1 MEIILEDEN
10 IILYRGFFS
19 GVDFEVSLRKDSG
32 EATLVISSSI
42 LNNPN
47 YKTFYLKAY
56 KDTIKRFKNIKELS
70 LQFVPLNDEEEKR
83 SQELV
88 SSFSFSNDSKI
99 IRKQK
104 GQVFLE
110 NYFKTNLIS
119 ESQDGITRTYLQDGA
134 NSFVNVS
141 YLEIERKISTLFQDK
156 ELDLENQP
164 LNVLVDRV
172 VSQLERGQKREVS
185 QTKPKTL
192 VRKNNEGIIDA
203 QTFLLLIL
211 VMGILMGSLYYFI
224 AQNKCRY

>member
-211 VMGILMGSLYYFI
+211 VMGILMGSLYYFS
-224 AQNKCRY
+224 K

>member
-19 GVDFEVSLRKDSG
+19 GVDFEISLRKDSG

-56 KDTIKRFKNIKELS
+56 KDTIKRFKNIKKLS

-104 GQVFLE
+104 EQVFLE

-192 VRKNNEGIIDA
+192 VRKNNEGMIDA

-211 VMGILMGSLYYFI
+211 VMGILMGSLYYFS
-224 AQNKCRY
+224 K

>member
-1 MEIILEDEN
+1 MEIILEDED

-104 GQVFLE
+104 EQVFLE

-119 ESQDGITRTYLQDGA
+119 ESQDGITRTYLQDGT

-192 VRKNNEGIIDA
+192 VRKNNEGMIDA

-211 VMGILMGSLYYFI
+211 VMGILMGSLYYFS
-224 AQNKCRY
+224 K

>member
-1 MEIILEDEN
+1 MEIILEDED

-104 GQVFLE
+104 EQVFLE

-119 ESQDGITRTYLQDGA
+119 ESQDGITRTYLQDGT

-141 YLEIERKISTLFQDK
+141 YLEIERKISTLFQNK

-192 VRKNNEGIIDA
+192 VRKNNEGMIDA

-211 VMGILMGSLYYFI
+211 VMGILMGSLYYFS
-224 AQNKCRY
+224 K

>member
-1 MEIILEDEN
+1 MEIILEDED

-104 GQVFLE
+104 EQVFLE
-110 NYFKTNLIS
+110 NYFNTNLIS
-119 ESQDGITRTYLQDGA
+119 ESQDGITRTYLQDGT

-192 VRKNNEGIIDA
+192 VRKNNEGMIDA

-211 VMGILMGSLYYFI
+211 VMGILMGSLYYFS
-224 AQNKCRY
+224 K

>member
-104 GQVFLE
+104 KQVFLE

-172 VSQLERGQKREVS
+172 VSQI
-185 QTKPKTL
+185 KPKTL
-192 VRKNNEGIIDA
+192 VRKNNEGMIDA

-211 VMGILMGSLYYFI
+211 VMGILMGSLYYFS
-224 AQNKCRY
+224 K

>member
-19 GVDFEVSLRKDSG
+19 GVDFEVSLRKESG
-32 EATLVISSSI
+32 EAILVISSSI

-88 SSFSFSNDSKI
+88 SSFSFSNNSKI

-104 GQVFLE
+104 EQVFLE

-119 ESQDGITRTYLQDGA
+119 ECQDGIIKTYLQD
-134 NSFVNVS
+134 
-141 YLEIERKISTLFQDK
+141 E
-156 ELDLENQP
+156 
-164 LNVLVDRV
+164 
-172 VSQLERGQKREVS
+172 
-185 QTKPKTL
+185 
-192 VRKNNEGIIDA
+192 
-203 QTFLLLIL
+203 LIL
-211 VMGILMGSLYYFI
+211 L
-224 AQNKCRY
+224 

>member
-56 KDTIKRFKNIKELS
+56 KDTIKRFKNIKKLS

-88 SSFSFSNDSKI
+88 SNFSFSNDSKI
-99 IRKQK
+99 VRKQK
-104 GQVFLE
+104 EQVFLE

-119 ESQDGITRTYLQDGA
+119 ESQDGITRTYLQDGT

-185 QTKPKTL
+185 QIKPKTL
-192 VRKNNEGIIDA
+192 VRKNNEGMIDA

-211 VMGILMGSLYYFI
+211 VMGILMGSLYYFS
-224 AQNKCRY
+224 K